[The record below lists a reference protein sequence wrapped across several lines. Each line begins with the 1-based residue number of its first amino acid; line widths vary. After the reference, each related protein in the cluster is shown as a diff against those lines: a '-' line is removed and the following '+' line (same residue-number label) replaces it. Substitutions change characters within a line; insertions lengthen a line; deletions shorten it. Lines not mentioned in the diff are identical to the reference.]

1 MTDQIKNGQRS
12 GTRDLA
18 PLTNLDAVFG
28 RGRKVDGIRKGSLYR
43 NLIEIHVTPYNNIC
57 VSNASVRI
65 DYIQDKIMAV
75 VQDMGGR
82 FVMRQVGGTSGV
94 GKKSS
99 AADSCGLIEL
109 FPELKD
115 DRSLILKKI
124 RRALFNE
131 NKRRLELSEAKRA
144 AVEEEMEERLE
155 ELNAQL
161 IEKRK
166 GGQHLARAQAQAE
179 ALALQAVSES
189 EAVSTPRKPKK
200 QKAASKMTMTT
211 RKVNKKVSVS
221 ESSSSSSSSI
231 RDTQSNADT
240 DTTVSESLNSSS
252 SSHNSQQL
260 MDDYL
265 IDDNIDADGGFL
277 SDIDDLILHNEGQGA
292 AADPLV
298 SWDFQFEEPDVSFD
312 GMVQEEMA

>member
-1 MTDQIKNGQRS
+1 MGWKSVTDQIKNGERS
-12 GTRDLA
+12 GNHDLA

-43 NLIEIHVTPYNNIC
+43 NLIEIHVTPYNNIS
-57 VSNASVRI
+57 VSNAGVRI

-94 GKKSS
+94 GKNG
-99 AADSCGLIEL
+99 AANNCGLIEL

-131 NKRRLELSEAKRA
+131 NKRRLDLSEAKREV
-144 AVEEEMEERLE
+144 VEEEMEDRLE

-179 ALALQAVSES
+179 ALALQEAS
-189 EAVSTPRKPKK
+189 EAEEVATPRKPKK
-200 QKAASKMTMTT
+200 QKTASTMTMTT
-211 RKVNKKVSVS
+211 RKVKKVVVR
-221 ESSSSSSSSI
+221 ENSSSS

-240 DTTVSESLNSSS
+240 DTTASESLNSSNS

-277 SDIDDLILHNEGQGA
+277 SEIDDLILHNEGQGA

-298 SWDFQFEEPDVSFD
+298 SWDFQFGEPDASFE
-312 GMVQEEMA
+312 GVLQEETA